1 MFQTIRTQLYV
12 TVVILSLISIV
23 VGGLGLKYLKQAN
36 DNFKAVYDDRI
47 VPLGQ
52 LKNISDFYAVNIVD
66 TVHKTASKAIDFRE
80 STKLIHEAKMGI
92 DKNWKA
98 YSATEL
104 TPEEKILVSKAIT
117 LFAPANQLIDQIL
130 IVLSA
135 QDAEKLSSIAAKDLY
150 KAIDPITSVIGSL
163 TDLQIREADKS
174 NSEGNK
180 NYQATQTFFII
191 LLVVGIGAGLILA
204 WYIVSSVTTSIN
216 SLKNVMNL
224 ILSQKNLSLK
234 LTHYS
239 KDELGELSAT
249 FNTLMQ
255 AVCHAIDDA
264 KRTSLENA
272 AVAEELSATSMQ
284 IGIRTENSAR
294 EVDQTTKMTESVADI
309 LKTSEESSNQSGNVI
324 TIVATEVTEAAE
336 KVLTLST
343 DLQKVVENQSEL
355 SLYLERLNQEA
366 DQVKQ
371 ILSVIADIAEQTN
384 LLALNAA
391 IEAARAGEHG
401 RGFAVV
407 ADEVR
412 KLAERTQKSLAE
424 SNATVAVIIQSVNG
438 AADMMKKSA
447 KEIQGLGERAET
459 TEELMRH
466 TVRSIAHA
474 REMAIKT
481 VQDAKA
487 GKEQTAEVIIRIH
500 TINQISI
507 TNARSVEEIASAAE
521 HLSKLSESLS
531 STLVVF
537 KTN

>member
-1 MFQTIRTQLYV
+1 MFQTIRTKLYF
-12 TVVILSLISIV
+12 TVFILSLISV
-23 VGGLGLKYLKQAN
+23 VIGGLGLKYLKQSN
-36 DNFKAVYDDRI
+36 ENFKAVYDDRI
-47 VPLGQ
+47 IPLGQ

-66 TVHKTASKAIDFRE
+66 TVHKTNSKAVDFKE
-80 STKLIHEAKMGI
+80 AIKLINEAKSGI

-98 YSATEL
+98 YIATEL
-104 TPEEKILVSKAIT
+104 TPEEKTLVSKAIT
-117 LFAPANQLIDQIL
+117 LFTPANQLVEQIL
-130 IVLSA
+130 TVLSA
-135 QDAEKLSSIAAKDLY
+135 QDGEKLSLIAAKDLY
-150 KAIDPITSVIGSL
+150 KAIDPITSVIGDL

-174 NSEGNK
+174 NIEGNK
-180 NYQATQTFFII
+180 NYQETQTFFII
-191 LLVVGIGAGLILA
+191 LLVVGIGAGLMLA
-204 WYIVSSVTTSIN
+204 GYIVSSITKSID
-216 SLKNVMNL
+216 SLKNVMHL
-224 ILSQKNLSLK
+224 ISSNKDLSLK
-234 LTHYS
+234 LTHHS
-239 KDELGELSAT
+239 KDELGELSMT
-249 FNTLMQ
+249 FNTLIQ
-255 AVCHAIDDA
+255 AVCNAIDNA

-284 IGIRTENSAR
+284 IGIRTENSAS

-309 LKTSEESSNQSGNVI
+309 LKTSEESSNKSGDVI
-324 TIVATEVTEAAE
+324 SIVATEVTEAAE
-336 KVLTLST
+336 KVLTVSA

-355 SLYLERLNQEA
+355 SSHLERLNQEA

-438 AADMMKKSA
+438 AADMMQKSA
-447 KEIQGLGERAET
+447 TEIQGLGKRAEK

-466 TVRSIAHA
+466 TVKSISHA
-474 REMAIKT
+474 KEMAIKT
-481 VQDAKA
+481 VKDAKA
-487 GKEQTAEVIIRIH
+487 GKEQTAEVIIRIRN
-500 TINQISI
+500 INQIST
-507 TNARSVEEIASAAE
+507 TNARSVEEIAAAAE
-521 HLSKLSESLS
+521 HLSKLSENLS
-531 STLVVF
+531 STLVAF